1 MEFGVSYTIGSEPG
15 RPLRQGF
22 AAALAEIQLAE
33 RLGMTTMMIS
43 SQHFEEGDILPS
55 PFVACAF
62 IAAQTKKIRLGP
74 GILLFPLAYNPIHV
88 AEDGA
93 VFDVLSDGRL
103 NFAMGRGFRKEEFAG
118 FGISRKERGA
128 RVREG
133 ATILRKLW
141 TEDHVSYDGQFWQL
155 KDVSLRP
162 KPVQKPNPP
171 IWISGEWEVAVRL
184 AGEVADGWFADPK
197 QPMTIVR
204 KNAKAFHEE
213 YRTSGRDPKRA
224 QIGIWREFYVSDSD
238 QKAWEEAGPFMREEF
253 AKYLAWEH
261 LVDDEGNIIPPSRT
275 DLLDDLVKD
284 RFVVGGPERCIE
296 ALKEYKAVGITHFCA
311 HIQFVGLPTALVQKS
326 MRILME
332 KVAPHV

>member
-22 AAALAEIQLAE
+22 AAALAEIQYAE
-33 RLGMTTMMIS
+33 KLGMTTMMIS

-55 PFVACAF
+55 PFVACSF

-118 FGISRKERGA
+118 FGINRKERGA
-128 RVREG
+128 RTREG

-141 TEDHVSYDGQFWQL
+141 TEDHVSYDGQFWKL
-155 KDVSLRP
+155 NDVSLRP
-162 KPVQKPNPP
+162 KPLQKPNPP

-184 AGEVADGWFADPK
+184 AGEVGDGWFADPK

-213 YRTSGRDPKRA
+213 YRKSGRDPKRA

-238 QKAWEEAGPFMREEF
+238 QKAWDEAGPFMREEF

-296 ALKEYKAVGITHFCA
+296 ALKEYQEVGITHFCA
-311 HIQFVGLPTALVQKS
+311 HIQFVGLPTELVKKS

-332 KVAPHV
+332 KVAPHG